1 MGEVMHTLFL
11 NCLWMASSASL
22 IVTPLRF
29 RAVTSSPS
37 GKCRSIFLIGGSV
50 SIFFRMSL
58 SSTVDGE
65 VLTFLYRQTRQVS
78 IQVPSTLDSTG
89 DGEREQVGGLPSS
102 LLCLGCYFQLNLLLL
117 CSRVY

>member
-1 MGEVMHTLFL
+1 MALIGGAIHTLFL
-11 NCLWMASSASL
+11 NCLWMASNASL

-50 SIFFRMSL
+50 SIFFKISR

-65 VLTFLYRQTRQVS
+65 VLTFLEAQ
-78 IQVPSTLDSTG
+78 
-89 DGEREQVGGLPSS
+89 ESS
-102 LLCLGCYFQLNLLLL
+102 
-117 CSRVY
+117 

>member
-1 MGEVMHTLFL
+1 MVLVGWAVHTLFL

-37 GKCRSIFLIGGSV
+37 GKCRSIFLTGGSV

-58 SSTVDGE
+58 SSTWDGE
-65 VLTFLYRQTRQVS
+65 VLTFLYAENGSQYPNTYSGQFR
-78 IQVPSTLDSTG
+78 
-89 DGEREQVGGLPSS
+89 
-102 LLCLGCYFQLNLLLL
+102 
-117 CSRVY
+117 